1 MDVGFRND
9 VFVGRRGSVDEEGR
23 CMFWDGSGSL
33 LSIQN
38 HQVELL
44 LLPAF
49 LRSYPKVIRK

>member
-1 MDVGFRND
+1 
-9 VFVGRRGSVDEEGR
+9 
-23 CMFWDGSGSL
+23 MFWDGSGSL

-49 LRSYPKVIRK
+49 LPSYRKVIRKMNVGRFFGRDFCHSDEVPRAGRG